1 MTQIEDEDATNDI
14 FATEDEEAT
23 DDDIFTIITD
33 YEQNL
38 ILKKIKS
45 Q

>member
-1 MTQIEDEDATNDI
+1 MTQIEDATNDDI
-14 FATEDEEAT
+14 FAIEDEEAT
-23 DDDIFTIITD
+23 DDDIFAIITD